1 MKTEENIMLGFV
13 LGAIFGGTLGVL
25 IMCLFILNKEVK

>member
-1 MKTEENIMLGFV
+1 MLGFV